1 MEILFSA
8 KEVKA
13 MLNLCTLLCCEAVIE
28 YSKPGDPFFM
38 EANALFQVGCVGIGK
53 LWSDK

>member
-13 MLNLCTLLCCEAVIE
+13 MLNLCALLSCEAVIE
-28 YSKPGDPFFM
+28 YSEPGSPFFM
-38 EANALFQVGCVGIGK
+38 EANALFQVGCVGIGE
-53 LWSDK
+53 LWIDK